1 MLYFN
6 ISDFR
11 LAVNRIVPLPKETE
25 ELKGNPFLID
35 GKAAVTAPNAEFGPV
50 MTASKRVHAL
60 FPESGSKTVTLSME
74 KAPFEARCAEEGYCI
89 TVTENAID
97 IVGYGERGLLYG
109 VITLQQLCKGADAIP
124 AMRIT
129 DWPDNPTRGF
139 KEESRFG
146 SDQMEREDWLAM
158 IEDMAYRKL
167 NTVVISLYGCWGV
180 QYDGV
185 CSEYLFLPLKRH
197 PELATPKKVK
207 YFSPTENKWIESEDL
222 PPIYRDNF
230 LEDIFSLARD
240 LGIQIVPLW
249 NAFGHN
255 TFLPRNIP
263 EVAAVDEN
271 GVSQKNS
278 FCTSN
283 PATYELLFSIF
294 DQIIDDYMIPY
305 GMTSFNIGLDE
316 VNGGIGKDP
325 EDIFRRCEAWCQCP
339 ACRSQDKGDLFINH
353 AIKLVSHLKAKGMK
367 SVYIACDMLDPKRA
381 GGKQLGDVT
390 DKLLSAVH
398 AADVADTLVIS
409 WWAYHNIPEKMQV
422 RNLYPERGL
431 RNIVAPWNGYQM
443 WCVALQPLGNIQ
455 LIGATNH
462 RDGGEGMVSYSIW
475 DRSQDRI
482 HDALAE
488 YSWNY
493 AAAGEPNDVTRRYAL
508 RHFPTASHEAYR
520 AYRLMDYA
528 VEQRPSQKW
537 SFPDAEHISM
547 LDLLFYRLN
556 HYIFAYPKA
565 DAPYPRVFLDET
577 LEWALPIRQ
586 DIERALYNG
595 SAVAREARS
604 IFLSLATRTGN
615 DRHMA
620 LRQAYECQ
628 NYLTLM
634 EDWLA
639 IFEMHDLLAA
649 GDNLTVAAI
658 ARARMWQ
665 RIDLMRR
672 CEDTKEKFV
681 VKAMTMRQHSI
692 FLQLFEDIAA
702 WCEKNPTEKLELT
715 NMRHVLSDRSW
726 WLR

>member
-6 ISDFR
+6 VSDFH
-11 LAVNRIVPLPKETE
+11 LAVNRIVPLPKKAEPLE
-25 ELKGNPFLID
+25 GKPFLPD
-35 GKAAVTAPNAEFGPV
+35 GKATVTAPTAEFGPV
-50 MTASKRVHAL
+50 MTANKRVNAL
-60 FPESGSKTVTLSME
+60 FPETGSKTVTLSIE
-74 KAPFEARCAEEGYCI
+74 KAPFEARCADEGYCL

-109 VITLQQLCKGADAIP
+109 VITLQQLCKDADAIP
-124 AMRIT
+124 AMRVT

-146 SDQMEREDWLAM
+146 PDQMEKEDWLAM
-158 IEDMAYRKL
+158 IEDMANRKL

-197 PELATPKKVK
+197 PSLATPKKVK

-230 LEDIFSLARD
+230 LEDIFRLARD

-294 DQIIDDYMIPY
+294 DQIIDDYLIPY

-316 VNGGIGKDP
+316 VTGGLAKDP
-325 EDIFRRCEAWCQCP
+325 DDVFRRCEAWCQCP
-339 ACRSQDKGDLFINH
+339 ACRSQEKGDLFINH
-353 AIKLVSHLKAKGMK
+353 TIKLVSHLKAKGMK

-390 DKLLSAVH
+390 EKLLSAVH

-409 WWAYHNIPEKMQV
+409 WWAYHSIPEKMQV
-422 RNLYPERGL
+422 RDLYPERGL

-462 RDGGEGMVSYSIW
+462 RDGGEGMVAYSIW
-475 DRSQDRI
+475 DRSQDRV

-493 AAAGEPNDVTRRYAL
+493 EAAGHPNDVTRRYAL
-508 RHFPTASHEAYR
+508 RHFPTATHEAYR
-520 AYRLMDYA
+520 GYRLMDYA

-577 LEWALPIRQ
+577 LEWALPMRE

-595 SAVAREARS
+595 SAVAREAMR
-604 IFLSLATRTGN
+604 IFLSLAERAGC
-615 DRHMA
+615 DQHMA
-620 LRQAYECQ
+620 LRQAYECH

-634 EDWLA
+634 EDWLS
-639 IFEMHDLLAA
+639 IFEMHDLLAK

-658 ARARMWQ
+658 ARARVWE

-672 CEDTKEKFV
+672 CEDTKEQFV

-702 WCEKNPTEKLELT
+702 WCEKHPKEKLELT

>member
-1 MLYFN
+1 MHYYNPTEFE
-6 ISDFR
+6 
-11 LAVNRIVPLPKETE
+11 LAVNRIVPVPKQVKK
-25 ELKGNPFLID
+25 LAGKAFVLD
-35 GKAAVTAPNAEFGPV
+35 GKATVSAPTAAFGPV
-50 MTASKRVHAL
+50 MTAGQRVQAL
-60 FPESGSKTVTLSME
+60 FPQAGEKTVTLKLE
-74 KAPFEARCAEEGYCI
+74 KAPFRARCAQEGYRL
-89 TVTENAID
+89 TVTQKAIEL
-97 IVGYGERGLLYG
+97 IGYGERGLLYG
-109 VITLQQLCKGADAIP
+109 VITLQQLAKGVSVIP
-124 AMRIT
+124 ALTVT

-146 SDQMEREDWLAM
+146 SDQMERQDWLDM
-158 IEDMAYRKL
+158 LEDMANRKL

-197 PELATPKKVK
+197 PALATPKKVK
-207 YFSPTENKWIESEDL
+207 YFSPTQNQWIESEDL

-230 LEDIFSLARD
+230 LDDIFRTARD

-249 NAFGHN
+249 NAYGHN

-316 VNGGIGKDP
+316 VKGGMGKDP
-325 EDIFRRCEAWCQCP
+325 EDIFRVCDAWCQCP
-339 ACRSQDKGDLFINH
+339 ACRGQDKGDLFINH
-353 AIKLVSHLKAKGMK
+353 AMKLITHLKAKGMK
-367 SVYIACDMLDPKRA
+367 SVYLACDMLDPKRA
-381 GGKQLGDVT
+381 GGKQLGDVCE
-390 DKLLSAVH
+390 KLLAAVKE
-398 AADVADTLVIS
+398 ADVADTLVIS
-409 WWAYHNIPEKMQV
+409 WWAYHNIPEKLMV
-422 RNLYPERGL
+422 KTLYPERGL

-443 WCVALQPLGNIQ
+443 WCVALQPLGNIH
-455 LIGATNH
+455 LIGQVNH
-462 RDGGEGMVSYSIW
+462 KDGGEGMVAYSIW
-475 DRSQDRI
+475 DRSQDRV

-493 AAAGEPNDVTRRYAL
+493 EAAGAPNDVTRRYAQ
-508 RHFPTASHEAYR
+508 RHFPGATHEAYR

-528 VEQRPSQKW
+528 VEQRYSKVW
-537 SFPDAEHISM
+537 SFPEAEHVSM

-565 DAPYPRVFLDET
+565 GAPYPRVFLDET
-577 LEWALPIRQ
+577 LEWALTMRE
-586 DIERALYNG
+586 DLERALYTG
-595 SAVAREARS
+595 SATAREAMNT
-604 IFLSLATRTGN
+604 FLELAKKPGC
-615 DRHMA
+615 DSFQAM
-620 LRQAYECQ
+620 RQAYECH

-639 IFEMHDLLAA
+639 IFEMHDRLSS
-649 GDNLTVAAI
+649 GDNATAAAI
-658 ARARMWQ
+658 ARSRSWE
-665 RIDLMRR
+665 RIALMRR
-672 CEDTKEKFV
+672 CEDTKEAFV

-692 FLQLFEDIAA
+692 FLQLYEDIAA
-702 WCEKNPTEKLELT
+702 WCEAHPTEKLDILD
-715 NMRHVLSDRSW
+715 MRHVLSDRSW